1 MKGKRNGTFFNI
13 LLLIWAAVPLAA
25 FAQQAAEGA
34 EEVELTLEQM
44 IMQGG
49 WAMIP
54 LGLLS
59 IAMFG
64 FILQNAL
71 LLREKKMLRA
81 DLLPVLRKNLAGRL
95 VREAVALCRAENSLL
110 TTIMAA
116 GLERCDVEDLEMD
129 NIKEAIE
136 DASTEQMAAY
146 MKPINYLSIIGA
158 IAPMLGLLGTVSG
171 MIKAFQHIGTKGMGN
186 PAELAGNIGEALVT
200 TATGLIIAIP
210 AMLCYFYFKNSFIK
224 TMATL
229 GREIGMLLDALRTG
243 KLPSDFELPEESAMP
258 AEEAE

>member
-1 MKGKRNGTFFNI
+1 MKAKRPVLFLNT
-13 LLLIWAAVPLAA
+13 LLLTWAAVPLSVL
-25 FAQQAAEGA
+25 AQQTTEGA
-34 EEVELTLEQM
+34 EEVELTLGQM
-44 IMQGG
+44 IAQGG

-71 LLREKKMLRA
+71 LLREKKMLRT
-81 DLLPVLRKNLAGRL
+81 DLMPGLRKSLANRAIG
-95 VREAVALCRAENSLL
+95 EAATLCRTETSLL
-110 TTIMAA
+110 TTVMGA
-116 GLERCDVEDLEMD
+116 GLERCDVEDLDME

-136 DASTEQMAAY
+136 EASTEQMAAY

-210 AMLCYFYFKNSFIK
+210 AMLFYFYFKNSFIK

-229 GREIGMLLDALRTG
+229 GREIGVLLDALRTG
-243 KLPSDFELPEESAMP
+243 RLPTDFELPEEETTAD
-258 AEEAE
+258 ATA

>member
-1 MKGKRNGTFFNI
+1 MKAMKTGIVLNV
-13 LLLIWAAVPLAA
+13 LLLIGAAAPLAA
-25 FAQQAAEGA
+25 FAQQATEGA
-34 EEVELTLEQM
+34 EEVQLTLGNM
-44 IMQGG
+44 IAQGG

-81 DLLPVLRKNLAGRL
+81 DLIPTLRKSLAGR
-95 VREAVALCRAENSLL
+95 VVGEAVALCRTENALL
-110 TTIMAA
+110 TTVMAA
-116 GLERCDVEDLEMD
+116 GLERCDVDDLDMD

-136 DASTEQMAAY
+136 EASTEQMAAY

-210 AMLCYFYFKNSFIK
+210 AMLFYFYFKNSFIK
-224 TMATL
+224 SMATL
-229 GREIGMLLDALRTG
+229 GREIGILLDALRTG
-243 KLPSDFELPEESAMP
+243 KLPPDFEMPEEAAMP
-258 AEEAE
+258 VEVTE